1 MHKDRKIADVSLFKN
16 AKLTLSHQLYGYI
29 CTKVKQMNT
38 ERIEIQS
45 YDLYEQVEK
54 IHRHPAATIST
65 IRAKYILL
73 FKVLENACYELTA
86 ATTLSFANLFS
97 RLDYICNIHHL
108 TPSDKYA
115 IQTMRRNCNAA
126 FNDDFVPVMEEYLY
140 DLRALV
146 RFISLTF

>member
-54 IHRHPAATIST
+54 INRHPAATVST

-73 FKVLENACYELTA
+73 
-86 ATTLSFANLFS
+86 
-97 RLDYICNIHHL
+97 
-108 TPSDKYA
+108 
-115 IQTMRRNCNAA
+115 
-126 FNDDFVPVMEEYLY
+126 
-140 DLRALV
+140 
-146 RFISLTF
+146 